1 MDSEKLTQKQAKSV
15 RNHQKSMA
23 KSQRK
28 RQLGRARKTF
38 RRSGSV
44 KRVRARQKDWTGRAE
59 QDWDEMEHES
69 LKRIMPRDERDRRKL
84 IDQVLT
90 APPQE
95 VEPVTIAA
103 ASAEVE
109 GKTALVT
116 AVAGMSAKIEI
127 NGQERQATIRG
138 LLTELDTGYIN
149 PVAVGDKAIVTEDG
163 AGAWAIE
170 GVLPRRTVLSRPDP
184 FLAPRQQVIAA
195 NVDQLLIVSSW
206 REPDLW
212 PELID
217 RYLIAAT
224 LSDITPIICIN
235 KADLI
240 EDTRDY
246 EAATRTYLGM
256 GYRTLATSALTGR
269 GVSSLRNELAGRLTV
284 VVGLSGTGKS
294 SLMSAVQPGLDLRVG
309 EVSQAHHQGRHT
321 TTQATMYGL
330 DGGGYVADT
339 PGIREFGL
347 AGLTLGELPLYFPEI
362 DELAADC
369 RFSNCTHL
377 EEPNCAVGIAEKQG
391 RVSASRLASY
401 RSIFDELEV

>member
-1 MDSEKLTQKQAKSV
+1 MY
-15 RNHQKSMA
+15 
-23 KSQRK
+23 
-28 RQLGRARKTF
+28 G
-38 RRSGSV
+38 
-44 KRVRARQKDWTGRAE
+44 ARQKGWTGRAE
-59 QDWDEMEHES
+59 QDWDEMDHES
-69 LKRIMPRDERDRRKL
+69 LERVMPRDERDRRKQ

-90 APPQE
+90 ASSQE
-95 VEPVTIAA
+95 IEPATTAA
-103 ASAEVE
+103 TMPAVE

-116 AVAGMSAKIEI
+116 AVAGMSAKIELD
-127 NGQERQATIRG
+127 GQERAATIRG

-149 PVAVGDKAIVTEDG
+149 PVAVGDKAVVTDDG

-170 GVLPRRTVLSRPDP
+170 AVLPRSAILTRPDP

-224 LSDITPIICIN
+224 LSDIVPIICIN

-240 EDTRDY
+240 DCIQEYESVTRIYRD
-246 EAATRTYLGM
+246 M
-256 GYRTLATSALTGR
+256 GYKTLVTSALTGA
-269 GVSSLRNELAGRLTV
+269 GISSLRSELTGRLTV

-294 SLMSAVQPGLDLRVG
+294 SLMSTVQPGLDLRVG
-309 EVSQAHHQGRHT
+309 EISQAHHQGRHT
-321 TTQATMYGL
+321 TTQASMYRL

-347 AGLTLGELPLYFPEI
+347 AGLTLGELPLFFPEI

-369 RFSNCTHL
+369 RFSNCMHL
-377 EEPNCAVGIAEKQG
+377 EEPDCAVRVAEEEG
-391 RVSASRLASY
+391 RVSPSRVASY
-401 RSIFDELEV
+401 RAIFDELEV

>member
-1 MDSEKLTQKQAKSV
+1 
-15 RNHQKSMA
+15 MA
-23 KSQRK
+23 RTPRK
-28 RQLGRARKTF
+28 RQTRSSRKTF

-44 KRVRARQKDWTGRAE
+44 KRVRARQKDWTVSTE
-59 QDWDEMEHES
+59 QDWDEMDHGS
-69 LKRIMPRDERDRRKL
+69 LERVMPRDERDRRKQ
-84 IDQVLT
+84 IDEVLT
-90 APPQE
+90 ASPQE
-95 VEPVTIAA
+95 IEPAMSAA
-103 ASAEVE
+103 TMPSVA
-109 GKTALVT
+109 GRTALVT
-116 AVAGMSAKIEI
+116 TVAGMSAKIEMD
-127 NGQERQATIRG
+127 GQERAATIRG

-149 PVAVGDKAIVTEDG
+149 PVAVGDKAVVTEDG

-170 GVLPRRTVLSRPDP
+170 AVLPRSAILVRPDP

-206 REPDLW
+206 QEPDLW

-224 LSDITPIICIN
+224 LSDIVPIICIN

-240 EDTRDY
+240 DCAQEYESVTRIYRD
-246 EAATRTYLGM
+246 M
-256 GYRTLATSALTGR
+256 GYKTLATSALTGA
-269 GVSSLRNELAGRLTV
+269 GISSLRSELVGRLTV

-294 SLMSAVQPGLDLRVG
+294 SLMSTVQPGLDLRVG
-309 EVSQAHHQGRHT
+309 DVSQAHHQGRHT
-321 TTQATMYGL
+321 TTQASMYRL

-377 EEPNCAVGIAEKQG
+377 EEPDCAVRVAEEEG
-391 RVSASRLASY
+391 RVSPSRVASY
-401 RSIFDELEV
+401 RAIFDELGV

>member
-1 MDSEKLTQKQAKSV
+1 
-15 RNHQKSMA
+15 MA
-23 KSQRK
+23 RPNRK
-28 RQLGRARKTF
+28 RQPRRGRKTF

-44 KRVRARQKDWTGRAE
+44 KRVRARQKDWTVSASE
-59 QDWDEMEHES
+59 QDWDELEHES
-69 LKRIMPRDERDRRKL
+69 FERVMPRDERDRRKAIDEVL
-84 IDQVLT
+84 I
-90 APPQE
+90 ASPQE
-95 VEPVTIAA
+95 VEPASTIVV
-103 ASAEVE
+103 SPEVE

-116 AVAGMSAKIEI
+116 AVAGMSAKVEI
-127 NGQERQATIRG
+127 SGHERPATIRG

-149 PVAVGDKAIVTEDG
+149 PVAVGDNAIVTEDG

-170 GVLPRRTVLSRPDP
+170 SVLPRKTILARPDP

-217 RYLIAAT
+217 RYLIAAS
-224 LSDITPIICIN
+224 LSEIVPIVCVN

-240 EDTRDY
+240 DDAREYESVTQIYRD
-246 EAATRTYLGM
+246 M
-256 GYRTLATSALTGR
+256 GYRTLATSALTGA
-269 GVSSLRNELAGRLTV
+269 GIACLRSELTGKLTV

-294 SLMSAVQPGLDLRVG
+294 SLMSAVQPGLNLRVG

-321 TTQATMYGL
+321 TTQASMYRL

-369 RFSNCTHL
+369 RFSNCSHL
-377 EEPNCAVGIAEKQG
+377 EEPGCAVRAAEDQG
-391 RVSASRLASY
+391 RVSPSRVASY
-401 RSIFDELEV
+401 RAIFDELEV